1 MTVIRYEEGYPLGKC
16 ELCGKDAELRPYGP
30 NREWICFTC
39 GMKDEEATERA
50 FDENPYEPL
59 AVKALKEGLN

>member
-16 ELCGKDAELRPYGP
+16 ELCG
-30 NREWICFTC
+30 
-39 GMKDEEATERA
+39 MKDEKATERA
-50 FDENPYEPL
+50 FDQNPYEPL